1 MNAVIGGVL
10 TLGLRQC
17 PTPVGKPTSAVGRR
31 RRCPAPPPPERR
43 CHLAA
48 RESSPIRVRWA
59 RISAWAALSASSAS
73 NVVTAL
79 YVVRTDL
86 MSVKLLKQDLLR
98 ATRGWE
104 ASRSGRRS
112 QYRGFR
118 RLFPFRNR
126 QRSATALTSL
136 RSWSRTQ
143 ACRVR
148 RDTENHA
155 GQRIWRCQQATS
167 T

>member
-1 MNAVIGGVL
+1 MNAAIGGSPYLFACGNARRRAESRILPLAGVD
-10 TLGLRQC
+10 GVRLRLHQ
-17 PTPVGKPTSAVGRR
+17 SAVV
-31 RRCPAPPPPERR
+31 
-43 CHLAA
+43 AA
-48 RESSPIRVRWA
+48 RESSPTRVRWA

>member
-1 MNAVIGGVL
+1 MIASIGGVL
-10 TLGLRQC
+10 TFSLAAM
-17 PTPVGKPTSAVGRR
+17 PTAGARPTTAVGRR
-31 RRCPAPPPPERR
+31 RRCPAPPPPGRR
-43 CHLAA
+43 RDLAA
-48 RESSPIRVRWA
+48 RESSLIRVRWA

-79 YVVRTDL
+79 CVVRTDL
-86 MSVKLLKQDLLR
+86 MSVQLLKQDLLR